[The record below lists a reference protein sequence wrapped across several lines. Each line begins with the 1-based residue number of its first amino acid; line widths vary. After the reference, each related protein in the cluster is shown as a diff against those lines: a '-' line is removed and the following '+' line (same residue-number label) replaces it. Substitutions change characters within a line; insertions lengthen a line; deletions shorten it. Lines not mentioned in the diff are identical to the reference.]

1 MLNIPSRGS
10 RAPHTGQTTGTCIP
24 LQKESVARIRC
35 RKMTSAQQ
43 AALMDAIDCG
53 DKLLVELLIAAGAN
67 VDATTTSE
75 G

>member
-1 MLNIPSRGS
+1 
-10 RAPHTGQTTGTCIP
+10 
-24 LQKESVARIRC
+24 
-35 RKMTSAQQ
+35 
-43 AALMDAIDCG
+43 MDAIDCG